1 MKLDGAS
8 RWLRENVDAKFWEM
22 TEEMWNDQN
31 WKYREE
37 IMACNA
43 ALGLQSKESGMKH
56 LSYWGAVEIEEWA
69 MKWSAKGFPGY
80 ADVGNYFYAD
90 VFRSI
95 WSESHICEYSDKTI
109 GDRVEALLGW
119 FIYWT
124 MRQRQRRVTREGA
137 HFSSRVFRVDLM
149 YQI

>member
-1 MKLDGAS
+1 
-8 RWLRENVDAKFWEM
+8 
-22 TEEMWNDQN
+22 
-31 WKYREE
+31 
-37 IMACNA
+37 MACNA

-56 LSYWGAVEIEEWA
+56 LSYGGAVEIEEWA

-95 WSESHICEYSDKTI
+95 WSESHICECSDKTI
-109 GDRVEALLGW
+109 GDHVEALLGW

-124 MRQRQRRVTREGA
+124 LRYGA
-137 HFSSRVFRVDLM
+137 EFPERAHNILDMLNQALFNAWVLGTLFLSS
-149 YQI
+149 